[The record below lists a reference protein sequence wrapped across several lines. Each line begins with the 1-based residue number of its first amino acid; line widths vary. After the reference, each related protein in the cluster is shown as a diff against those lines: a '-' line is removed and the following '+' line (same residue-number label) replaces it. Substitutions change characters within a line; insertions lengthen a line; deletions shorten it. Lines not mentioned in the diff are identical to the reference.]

1 MRRAQNE
8 YGLRSEVS
16 SGYHVTTYE
25 QGRDTSTNV
34 MDDAAFQLLPAIST
48 QQHSKLHRGGEG
60 EDLTSVRKF
69 FGPWVWH
76 M

>member
-1 MRRAQNE
+1 MCRAQNE
-8 YGLRSEVS
+8 YGLRSEVG

-48 QQHSKLHRGGEG
+48 QQHSKLRREGEG
-60 EDLTSVRKF
+60 RT
-69 FGPWVWH
+69 
-76 M
+76 

>member
-1 MRRAQNE
+1 MQTMLYFYNPFQECVQGTKRIW
-8 YGLRSEVS
+8 SEVG

-48 QQHSKLHRGGEG
+48 QQHSQLHREGEG
-60 EDLTSVRKF
+60 RT
-69 FGPWVWH
+69 
-76 M
+76 